1 MEGEASLPSC
11 RAVPS
16 FCSRQTCWPPE
27 TAAPAGQVGRA
38 LSSPP
43 QPSLLAPPALGLT
56 PISLAFRVPRFLLKG
71 LTLWPQLPGDPAL
84 GPPSQLSNLQP
95 LGPGLAP
102 PSSGTPA
109 SPQGSGAY
117 PGM

>member
-11 RAVPS
+11 CTVPS
-16 FCSRQTCWPPE
+16 FCSQQTCWPPG

-38 LSSPP
+38 LSNSP
-43 QPSLLAPPALGLT
+43 QPSCPAPPALGLT
-56 PISLAFRVPRFLLKG
+56 PISLAFRAPRLLLKG
-71 LTLWPQLPGDPAL
+71 PTLWPQLPGDPAL
-84 GPPSQLSNLQP
+84 GLPSQPSNLMP
-95 LGPGLAP
+95 LGPGPAP